1 MENYTFRYETLFC
14 TANSV
19 SAFVC
24 LTAAVLVFTLKLHA
38 KVVYR
43 MALYQVLASLAFAT
57 TEASQIVFSHSKK
70 GTRDSLCAA
79 IGWLVVYTQST
90 KLLFTMWMTLHLFCF
105 AVFYK
110 NLKRFEVLYVGTSL
124 LVPAAMSSVPLVT
137 QSYGLNAS
145 GRCYIL
151 LPNETR
157 YIATIER
164 LALWDGPAAIIL
176 LMAST
181 AVVVMVASL
190 SRRVCLKLQYEPI
203 GRGGQFRTALIQL
216 LPLTAYP
223 VLFFI
228 LPVFTSDAYLLTSS
242 SSWPSKPLALSD
254 RIFLSLWSAASGAT
268 LLAHIFVARCV
279 ARKRAHANA
288 RAPA

>member
-1 MENYTFRYETLFC
+1 MENYTRYETLFC

-24 LTAAVLVFTLKLHA
+24 LTAAVLVFTLKLHT

-57 TEASQIVFSHSKK
+57 AEASQIVFSHSKK

-151 LPNETR
+151 LPNDTR

-216 LPLTAYP
+216 LPL
-223 VLFFI
+223 I
-228 LPVFTSDAYLLTSS
+228 NG
-242 SSWPSKPLALSD
+242 
-254 RIFLSLWSAASGAT
+254 ISGAF
-268 LLAHIFVARCV
+268 LNLYPPCVHIGRLFINQQQFMAQQATGASPTEYSSPFGVRHRARPC
-279 ARKRAHANA
+279 
-288 RAPA
+288 